1 MNGKCQQSLLG
12 AVLGLLCLLG
22 PLTHAEAG
30 EPLEKIRTT
39 INDVLTILSDEA
51 LKAPERQEERR
62 QKIRQTVLERFGFE
76 EMARRALGRHWRKLN
91 ATQRQEFVPLFSDLL
106 ERSYINK
113 VESYGSSSGLEIL
126 YTKETVDAD
135 GYAMVRSEVVNE
147 QDLNFEIEYRL
158 LKRGENW
165 EAYDIVIEGVS
176 LVNNYRTQFNKIISQ
191 ESYTALVKRLKLK
204 LEQEE
209 AVNQSKG

>member
-1 MNGKCQQSLLG
+1 MNRTCQQSLLG
-12 AVLGLLCLLG
+12 AVFGLFCLLG
-22 PLTHAEAG
+22 PLSHAEAG

-39 INDVLTILSDEA
+39 INDVLAILSNET
-51 LKAPERQEERR
+51 LQAPERQKERR
-62 QKIRQTVLERFGFE
+62 QKIRRIVLERFGFE

-91 ATQRQEFVPLFSDLL
+91 ATQRKEFVPLFSDLL

-113 VESYGSSSGLEIL
+113 IEGYGSSSSLEIL
-126 YTKETVDAD
+126 YTKETVDTD

-158 LKRGENW
+158 LKRGTNW

-191 ESYTALVKRLKLK
+191 DSYRALVKKLKLK
-204 LEQEE
+204 LEQEQ
-209 AVNQSKG
+209 AGTQSKG